1 MPAASDNFLCA
12 MLLCWLLCLQPLA
25 AEEQDTGEESNA
37 QLKVALANGVQL
49 HYLERGQGAP
59 LIFVHGGLGD
69 YREWLGQIGP
79 FSEQY
84 RVIDYSRR
92 YDYPNTN
99 REIPTYSASTD
110 ASDLAG
116 LMDALKLE
124 RVHLVTYSYGAFASL
139 FFAIQHPER
148 VRSLTLSEPPIFKW
162 LPELPGGQ
170 EQLDHFMAMFWRPVA
185 DAFRHT
191 RPEEVLRITCDYF
204 GGKGSYD
211 ALPPEVRS
219 RLASDL
225 PEWKAL
231 ITSRDA
237 FPNIDRNAAK
247 GLTVPTLLI
256 TGEKTLPEMRMITDE
271 LSRLLPNAEVV
282 RIPGATHDMWAE
294 APEACR
300 NATLKFIG
308 AHER

>member
-1 MPAASDNFLCA
+1 
-12 MLLCWLLCLQPLA
+12 MLLCWLLCLQLVA
-25 AEEQDTGEESNA
+25 AEEQDASEELNL
-37 QLKVALANGVQL
+37 QLKVVSANGVQL

-69 YREWLGQIGP
+69 YREWLGQIGA
-79 FSEQY
+79 FSGQY

-99 REIPTYSASTD
+99 PEMPSYSASTD

-124 RVHLVTYSYGAFASL
+124 RVHLVSYSYGAFASL
-139 FFAIQHPER
+139 FFAVQHPER
-148 VRSLTLSEPPIFKW
+148 VRSLTLSEPPIFNW
-162 LPELPGGQ
+162 LPDLPGGQ
-170 EQLDHFMAMFWRPVA
+170 EQLDHFMAMFWKPVA
-185 DAFRHT
+185 DAFRGA
-191 RPEEVLRITCDYF
+191 RPEEALRITCDYF
-204 GGKGSYD
+204 GGKGSYE

-231 ITSRDA
+231 IKSRDA
-237 FPNIDRNAAK
+237 FPDIDRKAVK

-256 TGEKTLPEMRMITDE
+256 TGEKTLPEMRMITYE
-271 LSRLLPNAEVV
+271 LSRLLPEAKVV
-282 RIPGATHDMWAE
+282 GIPGATHDMWIE

>member
-1 MPAASDNFLCA
+1 MCDAILLASLPATGRCGGARRERGAESPLKGAS
-12 MLLCWLLCLQPLA
+12 
-25 AEEQDTGEESNA
+25 
-37 QLKVALANGVQL
+37 ANGVQL
-49 HYLERGQGAP
+49 HYLERGNGDP

-69 YREWLGQIGP
+69 YREWLEQIGP
-79 FSEQY
+79 FSRRY

-99 REIPTYSASTD
+99 PEMPAYSAATD
-110 ASDLAG
+110 ASDLTG

-124 RVHLVTYSYGAFASL
+124 RVHLVSYSYGAFASL

-162 LPELPGGQ
+162 LPEIPGGQ

-185 DAFRHT
+185 EAFRRA
-191 RPEEVLRITCDYF
+191 RPTDVLRITCDYF

-211 ALPPEVRS
+211 VLPPDVRS

-237 FPNIDRNAAK
+237 FPNIDRNAVK

-271 LSRLLPNAEVV
+271 LSRLMPDAKVV
-282 RIPGATHDMWAE
+282 GIPGATHDMWIE
-294 APEACR
+294 APEVCR
-300 NATLKFIG
+300 NAALKFIG